1 MEVGRAQPSLG
12 SQCPGPPQPCKR
24 DVIALE
30 DLAPTVFPVVE
41 VDEHRPD
48 VVVGLGRVVADHVE
62 EIVKVLPLLLRLQL
76 QHLNHLLLH
85 QNKNE
90 KEELKEEKEKKSHQ
104 EGEEQE
110 AGVEVGEEIQ
120 EEIQEMKENTEEVAA
135 DVGNVIEIIEEEVG
149 TGTGKEETEENN
161 KKEEEEVDQ
170 ADQVVEVMKG
180 GQLICVDNIE
190 YLMIH
195 TMAKRKY
202 SDLR

>member
-1 MEVGRAQPSLG
+1 MMISPLIIDLKKMLKVELKLKLINLKVVHQREMEMT
-12 SQCPGPPQPCKR
+12 K
-24 DVIALE
+24 
-30 DLAPTVFPVVE
+30 LA
-41 VDEHRPD
+41 
-48 VVVGLGRVVADHVE
+48 AK
-62 EIVKVLPLLLRLQL
+62 ILLLRLQL

-90 KEELKEEKEKKSHQ
+90 KEELKDGKESHQ
-104 EGEEQE
+104 GEEQE

-170 ADQVVEVMKG
+170 VDQADQVEEVMKG
-180 GQLICVDNIE
+180 GQLIGVDNIQD
-190 YLMIH
+190 LMIH

-202 SDLR
+202 SDLRLSKDKVKSVLVIKLQA